1 MKNRIKTILTSQITT
16 TLLSCTLAVIL
27 GVLIIRGTKA
37 PEPSKPVETAQTE
50 ETEENPLNDEE
61 VNSLMGSSMES
72 LILGSYRVR
81 GNEEKSFTFAEENRF
96 SGYLSSDNPDTK
108 DGTYSATYQ
117 DGVTLLSISDS
128 VVTISYEATFD
139 EEGNLVLTNPDTKKS
154 YTLLKTE

>member
-37 PEPSKPVETAQTE
+37 PELSKPAETTQTE
-50 ETEENPLNDEE
+50 ETEEGPLNDEE
-61 VNSLMGSSMES
+61 VDSLMGSTMES
-72 LILGSYRVR
+72 LILGSYRVK
-81 GNEEKSFTFAEENRF
+81 GDKEKGFTFAGENRF

-117 DGVTLLSISDS
+117 DGVTLLSISDGATT
-128 VVTISYEATFD
+128 VTYEVTFD
-139 EEGNLVLTNPDTKKS
+139 EDGNPVLTNSDTKKS
-154 YTLLKTE
+154 YTLLSTE